1 MRIPTNATSAISRN
15 QRNIAFCDSMLSVS
29 YDELSAMLAKFDY
42 VRDDRYQEFG
52 EYYPKSYPHHSS
64 LDRNGL
70 RSGVREKGTLFIESI
85 LSGPRVNHSRVRVTS
100 SEGSFVESGTVTAD
114 GLNYRFN
121 TSERSYEIV
130 RYIGNDENGIAQFIY
145 SYQETPLTVHFM
157 GNRTVTT
164 NLTESAKKGIGDS
177 YNSTA
182 FSIQQPSSKRK

>member
-1 MRIPTNATSAISRN
+1 M
-15 QRNIAFCDSMLSVS
+15 
-29 YDELSAMLAKFDY
+29 
-42 VRDDRYQEFG
+42 
-52 EYYPKSYPHHSS
+52 
-64 LDRNGL
+64 
-70 RSGVREKGTLFIESI
+70 REKGTLFIESI

-164 NLTESAKKGIGDS
+164 NLTESAKKASVILM
-177 YNSTA
+177 NSPLCY
-182 FSIQQPSSKRK
+182 SISSNLSSKRESEVLIRYLQSRQEK